1 MGDVA
6 ANWQAVQGRIVKAA
20 ARVGRDFQG
29 IRVIA
34 VSKTVPGERIQEA
47 IEAGVT
53 DVGENRVQEARQK
66 IEVLGRGCRWH
77 MIGHLQHNKVKYIF
91 DLFDVVHSVDSVDL
105 ARVIDREGRRRSRTM
120 EVLIQVKLG
129 GEETKS
135 GLEPSELLTTL
146 EEMTLLPFLSI
157 RGLMVIPP
165 FFSNPEESRPFFRQL
180 RQIREGIMS
189 RGIHGI
195 SLEELSMGMSHDFE
209 VAVEEGATMV
219 RIGTA
224 IFGPRTL

>member
-20 ARVGRDFQG
+20 ARAGRDFQG

-91 DLFDVVHSVDSVDL
+91 DLFDVVHSVDSVGL
-105 ARVIDREGRRRSRTM
+105 AQAIDREGRKRSRTM

-129 GEETKS
+129 EEETKS
-135 GLEPSELLTTL
+135 GLEPSELLIAL
-146 EEMTLLPFLSI
+146 EEMALLPFLSI

-165 FFSNPEESRPFFRQL
+165 FSSHPEESRPFFRQL
-180 RQIREGIMS
+180 RQMREEIMS
-189 RGIHGI
+189 RGIRGI

>member
-1 MGDVA
+1 
-6 ANWQAVQGRIVKAA
+6 
-20 ARVGRDFQG
+20 
-29 IRVIA
+29 
-34 VSKTVPGERIQEA
+34 
-47 IEAGVT
+47 
-53 DVGENRVQEARQK
+53 
-66 IEVLGRGCRWH
+66 
-77 MIGHLQHNKVKYIF
+77 
-91 DLFDVVHSVDSVDL
+91 
-105 ARVIDREGRRRSRTM
+105 M

-135 GLEPSELLTTL
+135 GLEPSELLIAL
-146 EEMTLLPFLSI
+146 EEMAMLSFLSI

-165 FFSNPEESRPFFRQL
+165 FFSHPEESRPFFRQL
-180 RQIREGIMS
+180 RHIREGIMS
-189 RGIHGI
+189 HGIHGI